1 MAWTTPGTATAGEVL
16 TAAFWN
22 TNVRDNLNEQF
33 PIGATVTN
41 FVPTLSGGWLLGNA
55 TYTAKYWQVGKMVS
69 FFLLLTVGSTTTKG
83 TSLYVAAPVTAA
95 ASDAFNGV
103 VAMFE
108 DVGSAFVPAFVVPGD
123 TTRFEIGTGN
133 ASGTYLQ
140 WNGVSSTVPFTWAT
154 GDKIRCGGTYL
165 AA

>member
-1 MAWTTPGTATAGEVL
+1 MAWTTPGTAVAGDVL
-16 TAAFWN
+16 TAAFYN
-22 TNVRDNLNEQF
+22 LQVRDNFAAQF
-33 PIGATVTN
+33 PLNATVAD

-69 FFLLLTVGSTTTKG
+69 FFVNITIGSTTTKG
-83 TSLYVAAPVTAA
+83 TQLLVAAPVTAA

-103 VAMFE
+103 VALFE
-108 DVGSAFVPAFVVPGD
+108 DVGSLYIPAFVVPGD
-123 TTRFEIGTGN
+123 TTKFELGAGN
-133 ASGTYLQ
+133 ASATYVS
-140 WNGVSSTVPFTWAT
+140 WNQTTATIPFTWVT